1 MLFHFNDEVSTG
13 VALDSGPHGLSASTD
28 QTSNGTPTSYL
39 STGTGKSPSHFNWE
53 TSYYFDGSNDF
64 LNILYPESLVL
75 DGDWTIDFWVK
86 FDDIT
91 AASGRQYLI
100 SRELY
105 NDQND
110 VGGTGN
116 DTYPYLDL
124 WYDHNDANQ
133 WHFNTHGEYDDANPY
148 HAETSKSMSNDTWY
162 HIAITHDNNAGETRF
177 FINGELM
184 TMSESIQVYDFDWG
198 ATNQS
203 QPATIRIGDGSE
215 GNADR
220 GKFKGYIDEFR
231 IFKGET
237 KWTADFTSTFGSNP
251 PCRYKDEDGEDECL

>member
-1 MLFHFNDEVSTG
+1 VDGSNETIHGWGNRDCSGGTWGSCNRTSGVLFKFNEEVSTG
-13 VALDSGPHGLSASTD
+13 VPLDDGPHALSASTD

-39 STGTGKSPSHFNWE
+39 STGTGKAPSHFNWE
-53 TSYYFDGSNDF
+53 SSYYFDGSNDF

-86 FDDIT
+86 FDDVT
-91 AASGRQYLI
+91 SAHSSGRQYLI

-124 WYDHNDANQ
+124 YYEHGDTGAEWNII
-133 WHFNTHGEYDDANPY
+133 THGQYDDANPY
-148 HAETSKSMSNDTWY
+148 KSDTSKSMSNDTWY

-184 TMSESIQVYDFDWG
+184 TMSESIV
-198 ATNQS
+198 
-203 QPATIRIGDGSE
+203 
-215 GNADR
+215 
-220 GKFKGYIDEFR
+220 
-231 IFKGET
+231 
-237 KWTADFTSTFGSNP
+237 
-251 PCRYKDEDGEDECL
+251 